1 MYRTILV
8 PLDGSELAEAVV
20 PLAAA
25 IAKATAA
32 RLCLVHVE
40 DSGPI
45 GRAQMPAPGKYLDQ
59 VTEALS
65 ADLLESVDTAV
76 IPLNG
81 DAHMT
86 RRDTAAHISKYAEQ
100 HGIDLIVLSTRGHS
114 GLRRVF
120 EGSVAE
126 ALLRVAPCPILFCP
140 RPGGRLL
147 RPGQHPIQKVLIALD
162 QTQSSEKI
170 LESAVGFAKAL
181 RAEVVLLHVL
191 PPFRAVA
198 AVTGMER
205 RGYSTEEWE
214 HLNAE
219 ADEYLA
225 SIAQRL
231 AAADVPSTTEK
242 SVSDDVAAAVLE
254 TAARSDA
261 DMIALASRTPGGLV
275 RAFFGSVGDR
285 LVRGAPCP
293 VLVIRSSA

>member
-1 MYRTILV
+1 LYNTILV
-8 PLDGSELAEAVV
+8 PLDGSELAESVI

-32 RLCLVHVE
+32 RLRLVHVE

-45 GRAQMPAPGKYLDQ
+45 GRAQMPDAAKYLDRM
-59 VTEALS
+59 TEALS

-76 IPLNG
+76 IPLG
-81 DAHMT
+81 GAALT
-86 RRDTAAHISKYAEQ
+86 RRDTAALISKYAEQ
-100 HGIDLIVLSTRGHS
+100 HASDLIVMSTRGHS

-126 ALLRVAPCPILFCP
+126 ALLRVTPCPVLFCP

-147 RPGQHPIQKVLIALD
+147 RPGPHPIRKVLIALD
-162 QTQSSEKI
+162 QSQSSEHI
-170 LESAVGFAKAL
+170 LESAVAIAKAL
-181 RAEVVLLHVL
+181 HAEVVLLHVL
-191 PPFRAVA
+191 PPYRAVA

-205 RGYSTEEWE
+205 RGYSEADWE
-214 HLNAE
+214 QLNAQ

-225 SIAQRL
+225 GIEQQL
-231 AAADVPSTTEK
+231 ASADVQSTTEK
-242 SVSDDVAAAVLE
+242 AVSDDVAAAILD
-254 TAARSDA
+254 AAVRSDA

-293 VLVIRSSA
+293 VLVTRASG